1 MAATTIG
8 AMDMALCGIMTTVL
22 AAVAIGTTSGDNNI
36 NHNHNNEDYDW
47 SVATQYTTND
57 HDTDMHH

>member
-22 AAVAIGTTSGDNNI
+22 AAVAIGTTSGNHNI
-36 NHNHNNEDYDW
+36 NHDHINEDYDW
-47 SVATQYTTND
+47 SVATQYRVIERD
-57 HDTDMHH
+57 CQL